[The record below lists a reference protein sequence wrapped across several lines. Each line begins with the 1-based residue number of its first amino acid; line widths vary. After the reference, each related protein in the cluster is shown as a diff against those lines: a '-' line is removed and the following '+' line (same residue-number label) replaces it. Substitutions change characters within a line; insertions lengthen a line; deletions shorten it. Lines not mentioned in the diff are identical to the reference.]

1 MKGNITEIVMLARDD
16 AENFAPEYLGERT
29 GECISHLPDT
39 SVTTE
44 AVFKQQ
50 ENKNSKSSPQ

>member
-16 AENFAPEYLGERT
+16 AENFIPKYLGERT
-29 GECISHLPDT
+29 GECISLLPDA

-44 AVFKQQ
+44 AACKQQ
-50 ENKNSKSSPQ
+50 ENKSSKSSPL